1 MAQERTG
8 TVTMQGKG
16 LTLSGR
22 ELKKGDQLPDVELVG
37 TDLGTVRITDF
48 RGKVLMIAAV
58 PSLDTAVCN
67 LEARRFDQEAERLG
81 ENVRVLVVSMD
92 LPFAQ
97 KRWAEAAGVRN
108 IKTLS
113 DHRDAAF
120 GREYG
125 LLLKE
130 LRLLARAVLVA
141 DRDGRLQYVQIV
153 PEVTHEPDYAAAL
166 SVAREL
172 VREMAA

>member
-8 TVTMQGKG
+8 IVTMQGDG
-16 LTLSGR
+16 LTLEGR
-22 ELKKGDQLPDVELVG
+22 ELKKGDRLPDVELIN
-37 TDLGTVRITDF
+37 TSLRPVRIADF
-48 RGKVLMIAAV
+48 LGKVLMLVAV

-67 LEARRFDQEAERLG
+67 LEARRFNQEAEKFG
-81 ENVRVLVVSMD
+81 EDVRVVIVSMD

-97 KRWAEAAGVRN
+97 KRWAEEAGVRT
-108 IKTLS
+108 IMTLS
-113 DHRDAAF
+113 DHREAAF

-141 DRDGRLQYVQIV
+141 DRGGRLQYMQIV
-153 PEVTHEPDYAAAL
+153 PEVTHEPDYDAAL
-166 SVAREL
+166 NTAREL